1 MWLQTGREGV
11 APMRLEVSLIAF
23 YCGSCDPG
31 EGIPRQQKL
40 PEQENR
46 ARGLLCCS
54 SACEQ
59 SCHSFLPLPWSASL
73 TPLYRKED

>member
-40 PEQENR
+40 PQQSQSR
-46 ARGLLCCS
+46 
-54 SACEQ
+54 EQ
-59 SCHSFLPLPWSASL
+59 SEGIALLQL
-73 TPLYRKED
+73 RV